1 MSGLPK
7 VMFLQ
12 QHKSQCGGIPRKPHR
27 AWSGP
32 QSPCSTAGKACPPVA
47 QMLLA
52 RAFWK
57 LLSFRNKQMH
67 LAKRKQRLLGKQQE
81 MNKEGTHFP
90 RPGRGSRVFC
100 KTSLEPESSLAIY
113 KLLMDNSSTVDY
125 FLPADS
131 RGLVPFPGTSPFTRC
146 LYPGCV
152 GRIWNGRAFTSI
164 RHIAKKED
172 RGKTPPSF

>member
-1 MSGLPK
+1 
-7 VMFLQ
+7 MFLQ